1 MYSMSPQTTLL
12 GSKPCGYPGYQAAKA
27 ALQQQVTETVL
38 AFSITK
44 YIGFRLTG
52 DWSRWFHDDVDV
64 LPTVTRVFICRYDF
78 IVDTTFAIDAQLV
91 WSQTGT
97 RGSMILSCLD
107 GAVHARMVVPRIQL
121 DNHLCRRC
129 ASKFLVW
136 SAKYTLAF
144 LIFADAMS
152 ILVANI

>member
-1 MYSMSPQTTLL
+1 MYSMSPQTALL

-91 WSQTGT
+91 
-97 RGSMILSCLD
+97 
-107 GAVHARMVVPRIQL
+107 
-121 DNHLCRRC
+121 
-129 ASKFLVW
+129 
-136 SAKYTLAF
+136 
-144 LIFADAMS
+144 
-152 ILVANI
+152 